1 MKIKYK
7 NGLLFIDLEINHNG
21 KSALVKDVVIDTGA
35 SHTIIS
41 PDAVGELDVSA
52 SPNDKFIT
60 MYGIGGEH
68 YAYRKNI
75 DSISICNRAINN
87 IEIDFGIIDEY
98 GTINGLIGLDL
109 LIGLGISIDLQNFN
123 LQFK

>member
-21 KSALVKDVVIDTGA
+21 KSELVKDVVIDTGA

-41 PDAVGELDVSA
+41 PDAVIELDVSA
-52 SPNDKFIT
+52 SPDDKFIT

-75 DSISICNRAINN
+75 DSISICNRTINN
-87 IEIDFGIIDEY
+87 IEIDFGIIDDN
-98 GTINGLIGLDL
+98 GLINGLIGLDV
-109 LIGLGISIDLQNFN
+109 LINLGVSINLQNFD
-123 LQFK
+123 LKFE